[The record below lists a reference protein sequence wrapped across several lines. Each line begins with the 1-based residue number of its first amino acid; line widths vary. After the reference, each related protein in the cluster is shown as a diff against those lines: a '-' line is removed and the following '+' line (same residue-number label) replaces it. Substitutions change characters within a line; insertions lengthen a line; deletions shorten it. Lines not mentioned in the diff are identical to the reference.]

1 MEKNV
6 AVSSKARSGVDE
18 QSHSDETRSQFGVSL
33 RHYFPAVVLAAATL
47 FFAYDIVA
55 DLRDESE
62 SLFHIAIEAIV
73 FLSITVILFMELRRV
88 GALRREISREQIKT
102 ARLSGELLA
111 VMRDQFSR
119 WGLSPSESE
128 VAFLLTKGLSMREIS
143 EARQVKEKTIR
154 QQATSVYAKSG
165 YAGRHELA
173 AHFIEDLM
181 NVGGVA
187 EGLLNAQKSI
197 SRESCR

>member
-1 MEKNV
+1 MNFK
-6 AVSSKARSGVDE
+6 
-18 QSHSDETRSQFGVSL
+18 TL
-33 RHYFPAVVLAAATL
+33 YPTIVLVAATL
-47 FFAYDIVA
+47 FFAFDIITDLVA
-55 DLRDESE
+55 KDESWLHLFVE
-62 SLFHIAIEAIV
+62 SIV
-73 FLSITVILFMELRRV
+73 FLAISTVLFRELRR
-88 GALRREISREQIKT
+88 LRQLKAELSEERIRT

-111 VMRDQFSR
+111 VMRDQFAQ

-128 VAFLLTKGLSMREIS
+128 IALLLIKGLSMKEIA

-181 NVGGVA
+181 
-187 EGLLNAQKSI
+187 SD
-197 SRESCR
+197 S